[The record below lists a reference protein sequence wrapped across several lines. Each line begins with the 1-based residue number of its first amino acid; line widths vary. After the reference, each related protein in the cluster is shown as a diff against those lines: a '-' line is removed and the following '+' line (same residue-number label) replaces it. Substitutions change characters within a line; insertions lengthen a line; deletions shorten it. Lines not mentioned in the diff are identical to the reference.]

1 MPPSTQL
8 APHFNLLWLLGLV
21 LTLSAAAA
29 PAGTPVDDFQSYAFR
44 NDGMPYFAFAQL
56 PLTRIKLGRDRIDVA
71 FAPGS
76 IDLPRAHILAWIT
89 HSAQAVAAYY
99 GRFPVRHARVLIIPV
114 DGRGIRSGTSFG
126 LQGAASKIAFGR
138 STTDADLG
146 ADWIMT
152 HEFVHY
158 GFPSVSDTHTWIEE
172 GIATYVE
179 PFGREQIGQLT
190 PGKVWRDLVEGLPK
204 GLPQAG
210 DQGLDITHT
219 WGRTYWGGALFCL
232 LADVEIRQHSGNR
245 LGLQD
250 ALRAIVAAGGTIDT
264 EWSLRHALN
273 VGDAAVG
280 APILSR
286 LYDKMRAT
294 PVTPDLTALWAQLG
308 VVLQGKAVVF
318 NDAAPL
324 AAVRKAID
332 NDGTN
337 LPVASKAEP
346 APAHIR

>member
-1 MPPSTQL
+1 MQPSTKL
-8 APHFNLLWLLGLV
+8 VPHFNLLGLLGLV

-29 PAGTPVDDFQSYAFR
+29 PADTPTDDFQSYAFR
-44 NDGMPYFAFAQL
+44 NDGMPYFAFEQL
-56 PLTRIKLGRDRIDVA
+56 PLTTIKLGRDRIDVA
-71 FAPGS
+71 FAPGP

-89 HSAQAVAAYY
+89 RSAQAVAAYY
-99 GRFPVRHARVLIIPV
+99 GRFPVQHARVLIIPV

-126 LQGAASKIAFGR
+126 LRGAASKIAFGR
-138 STTDADLG
+138 ATTDADLG

-179 PFGREQIGQLT
+179 PFGREQIGQLK

-232 LADVEIRQHSGNR
+232 LADVEIRQHSSNR

-264 EWSLRHALN
+264 EWSLRRALK
-273 VGDAAVG
+273 VGDTAVG
-280 APILSR
+280 APVLTR
-286 LYDKMRAT
+286 LYEQMRDT
-294 PVTPDLTALWAQLG
+294 PVTPDLAVLWTRLG
-308 VVLQGKAVVF
+308 VVPQGNSVVF

-324 AAVRKAID
+324 AAVREAID
-332 NDGTN
+332 AGGRRQTQ
-337 LPVASKAEP
+337 LV
-346 APAHIR
+346 R